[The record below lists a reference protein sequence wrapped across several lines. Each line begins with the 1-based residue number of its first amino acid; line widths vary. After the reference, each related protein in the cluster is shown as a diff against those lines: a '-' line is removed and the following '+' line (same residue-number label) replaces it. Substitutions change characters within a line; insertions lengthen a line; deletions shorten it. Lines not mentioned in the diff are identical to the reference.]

1 MPSELE
7 NSRPV
12 RGGSGAALAAPGCE
26 FVSSWYDEEALAPAG
41 LGNMSVPATPTAAL
55 EPLDTALY
63 AAAVEVTLTLTLTL
77 ALALALALALPL
89 TLTLARA
96 LTLTLARALPLPLTL
111 TLDSCPYP

>member
-41 LGNMSVPATPTAAL
+41 LGSMSVPATPTAAL

-63 AAAVEVTLTLTLTL
+63 AAAVEVTITLTLTL
-77 ALALALALALPL
+77 FF
-89 TLTLARA
+89 R
-96 LTLTLARALPLPLTL
+96 
-111 TLDSCPYP
+111 LDQPGSE

>member
-1 MPSELE
+1 M
-7 NSRPV
+7 

-41 LGNMSVPATPTAAL
+41 LGSMSVPATPTAAL

-77 ALALALALALPL
+77 ALPLPLPLTLALALALTP
-89 TLTLARA
+89 TLT
-96 LTLTLARALPLPLTL
+96 LPLTL
-111 TLDSCPYP
+111 DLALALMLP